1 MKRLLEGALGVL
13 IAAECVA
20 NALWRG
26 VVFSPDSRFFVRVA
40 DEMLR
45 HHWNTVPNKLPVI
58 VYTVLP
64 LLIAAAKTIAPASW
78 PTLIAIVN
86 ALATACAGVLAF
98 RLASRHIGT
107 LGGAVVAAGFLL
119 GSDIVDWSRYILTDS
134 LYLGI
139 SMLAIYLM
147 IEAVVRQAPRYAVA
161 AGGVIAVALLTRP
174 TAPHLLVP
182 FVFTLITMRRPVRR
196 WTIVFAAALPFV
208 LLAAVAALAFL
219 AQRPV
224 DARRTGFLLDLY
236 RHGVVIV
243 GRPET
248 WTRGGSGF
256 VPFLDTLLHR
266 LGAFFSI
273 TAQGFSRRHTIA
285 AALYYVPLYAAAA
298 VGVVALFARRTTERA
313 AEIVA
318 GISFVAL
325 CTIWVAQSLVIIDYD
340 WRYRLPALP
349 LLLLLAA
356 FGLQSRRWAP
366 RRSWP

>member
-1 MKRLLEGALGVL
+1 MVRTLEAALGLL
-13 IAAECVA
+13 IAAECAA

-26 VVFSPDSRFFVRVA
+26 IVVSPDSRFFIKVA
-40 DEMLR
+40 DAMLR
-45 HHWNTVPNKLPVI
+45 HQWRTVPNKLPVI

-64 LLIAAAKTIAPASW
+64 LLIVAAKTIAPAKW
-78 PTLIAIVN
+78 PLLIVLVS

-98 RLASRHIGT
+98 RLAWRHIGAI
-107 LGGAVVAAGFLL
+107 GGAIVAAGFLL

-134 LYLGI
+134 LYLGMA
-139 SMLAIYLM
+139 MLAIYLM
-147 IEAVVRQAPRYAVA
+147 IEAVARQAPRYAWA

-182 FVFTLITMRRPVRR
+182 FVFTLAAMRRPTKLRR
-196 WTIVFAAALPFV
+196 WTIGFAIALPFV
-208 LLAAVAALAFL
+208 LLAAVAVLAFL

-248 WTRGGSGF
+248 WTQGGSGF
-256 VPFLDTLLHR
+256 VPFLRTLLHR

-273 TAQGFSRRHTIA
+273 TAQGFSRRHTIV

-298 VGVVALFARRTTERA
+298 VGIVTLFVRRS
-313 AEIVA
+313 AEIVPCLA
-318 GISFVAL
+318 FVAL
-325 CTIWVAQSLVIIDYD
+325 CTIWIAQALIIIDYD

-356 FGLQSRRWAP
+356 YGVKLGSHLENTT
-366 RRSWP
+366 